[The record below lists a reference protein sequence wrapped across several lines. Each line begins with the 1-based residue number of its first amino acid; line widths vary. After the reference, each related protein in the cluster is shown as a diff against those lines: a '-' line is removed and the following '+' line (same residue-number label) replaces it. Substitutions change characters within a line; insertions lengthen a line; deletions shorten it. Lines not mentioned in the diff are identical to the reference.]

1 MFIMTAE
8 TAVRQFDKNGNPKAD
23 TEFLLSNIRAGREH
37 NNLNFDVLLTPAAL
51 ADATQYARDVCGVD
65 FSEEQISL
73 ILELYPTERIDIA
86 VHSLRDTMTRDS
98 FAGVLAHYL
107 LGSSWPNYGD
117 NVDIAEFQV
126 LLERQAQK
134 LGYKLTPPSA

>member
-8 TAVRQFDKNGNPKAD
+8 NAVRQFDDNGNPKRDA
-23 TEFLLSNIRAGREH
+23 EFLLRSIRAGREH
-37 NNLNFDVLLTPAAL
+37 NNLNFDVHLSPADL

-65 FSEEQISL
+65 FSEEQISN
-73 ILELYPTERIDIA
+73 ILALYPIERIDIA

-98 FAGVLAHYL
+98 FSGILAHFL
-107 LGSSWPNYGD
+107 VGSSWPNYGD
-117 NVDIAEFQV
+117 NVDISEFQAV
-126 LLERQAQK
+126 LERQAQK